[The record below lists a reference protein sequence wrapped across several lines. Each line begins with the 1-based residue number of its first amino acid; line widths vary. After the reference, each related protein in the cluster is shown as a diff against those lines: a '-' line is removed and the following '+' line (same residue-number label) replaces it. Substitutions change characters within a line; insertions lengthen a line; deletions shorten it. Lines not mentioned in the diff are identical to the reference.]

1 MTKYAQYS
9 LLISKNQKVIKFV
22 LKIKLIA
29 YISHGIGLDIVK
41 KLNHKTQNIKIN
53 RIDFSSLIT
62 VWR

>member
-22 LKIKLIA
+22 LKIKLMA
-29 YISHGIGLDIVK
+29 YISRGIGLDIVK

-53 RIDFSSLIT
+53 RIYFSSLIT